1 MGWRWLLPLALGL
14 PLLPL
19 SPSPAGAQPTR
30 SQPMGATPQQP
41 LKDRPGWRQAP
52 ALPTDMRDT
61 LSTIDKE
68 SNLYLLYQQYRDN
81 RDGLQKA
88 AQRINLDE
96 ALALGINGNPTLAA
110 TVAEIQASQWTRV
123 AVLREWVPS
132 LTIKTSDPG
141 VLGFASST
149 TSFQTKSEGNEP
161 VETLRFRRGFQSNPY
176 ANLSWAFLDPSR
188 GSRLASLS
196 AQNNALR
203 NRFQFGSRE
212 LILAIQSAYTTL
224 QAALGRERDYIELF
238 NQAVHVYIS
247 AGRAKRPAGELSR
260 LEAQAVSLL
269 IARVRAH
276 RTSLEAADA
285 LASLI
290 NLEPGKLALPADDP
304 AVVPAWPLSRTASIE
319 RALQQREELRA
330 NAWDVDALLSTARAI
345 RLRALPAVALSAQ
358 VKRIVGTTQDGSL
371 SGPVAGRLTRTAGTD
386 GFYGLTFDWKVFD
399 GGIRA
404 AEANAVQARAQ
415 QAAAQGNLSRLT
427 ISRQVADA
435 HAAYVASRILVD
447 AARSDVTA
455 SRQSL
460 QAALDDYAAGRHNDA
475 GTTVVQAL
483 SKLQSALDTYRNL
496 LADQNIAVFQL
507 HRFTATWPAGS
518 EALVES
524 RYQRW
529 LPLSGQPPAPP
540 VAFGSDAP
548 SAAMGSTPSQR

>member
-1 MGWRWLLPLALGL
+1 M
-14 PLLPL
+14 
-19 SPSPAGAQPTR
+19 
-30 SQPMGATPQQP
+30 
-41 LKDRPGWRQAP
+41 
-52 ALPTDMRDT
+52 
-61 LSTIDKE
+61 
-68 SNLYLLYQQYRDN
+68 
-81 RDGLQKA
+81 
-88 AQRINLDE
+88 
-96 ALALGINGNPTLAA
+96 
-110 TVAEIQASQWTRV
+110 AEIQASQWSRV

-141 VLGFASST
+141 VLGYSSST
-149 TSFQTKSEGNEP
+149 TSFQTKTEGNEP
-161 VETLRFRRGFQSNPY
+161 VETLRFRHGFQSNPY

-188 GSRLASLS
+188 GSRLASLG

-247 AGRAKRPAGELSR
+247 AGSAKRPAGELSR
-260 LEAQAVSLL
+260 LEAQAVTLL
-269 IARVRAH
+269 IARVRGH
-276 RTSLEAADA
+276 RASLEAADA

-290 NLEPGKLALPADDP
+290 NLEPGRLALPADDP
-304 AVVPAWPLSRTASIE
+304 AVVPAWPLSRTESIE
-319 RALQQREELRA
+319 RALQRREELRA

-345 RLRALPAVALSAQ
+345 RLRALPAVALSAH
-358 VKRIVGTTQDGSL
+358 VKRIMGTAQDGSL
-371 SGPVAGRLTRTAGTD
+371 TGPVSGRLSSTAGTD

-399 GGIRA
+399 GGIRS

-435 HAAYVASRILVD
+435 YAAFVASRILVD

-455 SRQSL
+455 SRLSL

-496 LADQNIAVFQL
+496 LADQNLAVFQL

-529 LPLSGQPPAPP
+529 LPLSGQPPAIP
-540 VAFGSDAP
+540 VGLGSDAP
-548 SAAMGSTPSQR
+548 SAAVPGVAATPAAKGSTPSRR